1 MARVTREDQA
11 RRRQWGADQHD
22 DPMPALPVPVG
33 ELMVTLGRLAIVGTV
48 VIWLVFAV
56 RTVVTQLIERPPGS
70 PGLLEVSLYLLVVTL
85 LAGSALAYLTT
96 RLGFFYRTAA
106 HRRIARAAL
115 DTFLA
120 TSRPALTVLV
130 PSFQEDARVIRLTLL
145 SAALQEYPDKRI
157 VLLIDD
163 PPEPRYAKA
172 QQLLSEARA
181 LPAEVA
187 RLLAEPARRFSDA
200 LARFEL
206 ALGASPAQVGPGEL
220 RELADHFDYAL
231 RWLGPLAEP
240 APGADHAERFFATHV
255 IGQLAS
261 DLALAGAALRTA
273 AAEGA
278 SIPREQA
285 HHLHQR
291 LAWTFRAEL
300 SSFERKRYVSL
311 SHEPNK
317 AMNLNSYIGLM
328 GGSYREVP
336 TPSGLALAPAS
347 LAGDLT
353 VPECDYV
360 LTLDADSVLL
370 PEYCARLV
378 YLLEQQQHAGVA
390 VAQTP
395 YSAYPGAETRLERI
409 AGATTDLQHIVHQG
423 LSYHDATF
431 WVGANAV
438 LRKRA
443 LDEMVEIDHIGDWP
457 LRRYIRDRTVIEDT
471 ESSIDLCTHGWRLHN
486 YPERLSYS
494 ATPPDF
500 GSLCVQRTRWAN
512 GGLLISAK
520 LARQIR
526 ARRRRGQRTALGEI
540 LLRLNYMASI
550 SWASVCLVFLL
561 AYQFSNSLFD
571 PLVFGVAL
579 PYFLAMSS
587 DLRYCGYKRVD
598 VLRIYGFNLIL
609 LPVNLAGTYH
619 SLVQGLTGAKGQ
631 FRRTPKVRDRTTAG
645 LLQVLVP
652 YAIVAGS
659 AYILVHDYHLH
670 RWVNFAFAAINGL
683 LGAYAIVAF
692 IGLRNSIVDVWTNA
706 TNWLRA
712 PARADAPRP
721 ARRAAPAPVPAAPV
735 SDWRRIL
742 HFGGVDPA
750 RQVEGLPLPV
760 APADAPRPVAGGRF
774 ARESPTAPSAD
785 LA

>member
-1 MARVTREDQA
+1 MTRPKQDEQA

-22 DPMPALPVPVG
+22 DPMPALPVPVSD
-33 ELMVTLGRLAIVGTV
+33 LMVTLGRLAIVGTV
-48 VIWLVFAV
+48 AIWLAFAV
-56 RTVVTQLIERPPGS
+56 RTVVTQFVERPPGS
-70 PGLLEVSLYLLVVTL
+70 APVLEVVLYLVVVTL

-96 RLGFFYRTAA
+96 RLGFFYRAGA

-115 DTFLA
+115 DVFLS
-120 TSRPALTVLV
+120 TSRPGLTVLV
-130 PSFQEDARVIRLTLL
+130 PSYQEDARVIRLTLL
-145 SAALQEYPDKRI
+145 SAALQEYPSKRV

-163 PPEPRYAKA
+163 PPQPQYGKA
-172 QQLLSEARA
+172 QQLLSDARA
-181 LPAEVA
+181 LPGEVG
-187 RLLAEPARRFSDA
+187 RLLAEPARRFAGA

-206 ALGASPAQVGPGEL
+206 TADARTEVGPAEL
-220 RELADHFDYAL
+220 RELADHYAFAVQ
-231 RWLGPLAEP
+231 WLGRVAEP
-240 APGADHAERFFATHV
+240 GPAADHAERFFASHV
-255 IGQLAS
+255 IGHLAS
-261 DLALAGAALRTA
+261 DLGLTGEALRSA

-278 SIPREQA
+278 SIPSEQA
-285 HHLHQR
+285 LHLHQR
-291 LAWTFRAEL
+291 LAWTFAAEL

-336 TPSGLALAPAS
+336 TPSGLALAPVPVG
-347 LAGDLT
+347 GDLT
-353 VPECDYV
+353 VPDCDYI

-378 YLLEQQQHAGVA
+378 YLLEQPQNAGVA

-423 LSYHDATF
+423 LTYHDATF

-438 LRKRA
+438 LRKHA
-443 LDEMVEIDHIGDWP
+443 LDEMVEVEHMGDWP
-457 LRRYIRDRTVIEDT
+457 VRRYIRDRTVIEDT
-471 ESSIDLCTHGWRLHN
+471 ESSIDLCTHGWRLFN

-520 LARQIR
+520 LMRQLR
-526 ARRRRGQRTALGEI
+526 ARRRHGERTALGEI
-540 LLRLNYMASI
+540 MLRLNYMASI

-561 AYQFSNSLFD
+561 AYQFNGRLFD

-587 DLRYCGYKRVD
+587 DLRYCGYKRID

-631 FRRTPKVRDRTTAG
+631 FRRTPKVRNRTTAG
-645 LLQVLVP
+645 VLQVLLP

-659 AYILVHDYHLH
+659 AYVLVHDYHLH
-670 RWVNFAFAAINGL
+670 RWVNFAFAAINAL
-683 LGAYAIVAF
+683 LGAYAILAF
-692 IGLRNSIVDVWTNA
+692 IGLRNSLVDVWTNV
-706 TNWLRA
+706 TSWLRA
-712 PARADAPRP
+712 PVRTEARRP
-721 ARRAAPAPVPAAPV
+721 PRRAAPVPVQPV
-735 SDWRRIL
+735 SDWQRIL
-742 HFGGVDPA
+742 HFGSVDPS

-760 APADAPRPVAGGRF
+760 LDAPVVPAAGAGRF
-774 ARESPTAPSAD
+774 VRQGAPTSSAD
-785 LA
+785 LV